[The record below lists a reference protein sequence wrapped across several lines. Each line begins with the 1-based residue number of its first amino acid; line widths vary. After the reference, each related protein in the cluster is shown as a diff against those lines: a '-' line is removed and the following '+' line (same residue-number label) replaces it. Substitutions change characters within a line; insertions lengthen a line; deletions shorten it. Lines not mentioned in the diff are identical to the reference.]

1 METIRYLITHD
12 PEMIERYV
20 GLTHRILPEAGVPAP
35 RGLRERAAR
44 VGVVFPLLAL
54 NGDEVVGGICPTL
67 RDAGNQHVLLPEEE
81 GTRSRLLGSHPLLA
95 RRFVWANHLC
105 IDPRYQGSGVLRE
118 LGVHLAALA
127 RAFHGDAIGQICRAE
142 TARLFQVI
150 CERYAGVR
158 GDVVD
163 IEFDLPSRYRESNA
177 VFFLVPTRGASVPET
192 ALQRVREHCERHGIQ
207 TPA

>member
-1 METIRYLITHD
+1 METIRYVITHD

-54 NGDEVVGGICPTL
+54 DSDEVVGGICPTV
-67 RDAGNQHVLLPEEE
+67 RDAGNQHILLPEEE

-95 RRFVWANHLC
+95 RRFVWTNHTC
-105 IDPRYQGSGVLRE
+105 IDPRYRGSDVIRE
-118 LGVHLAALA
+118 LSVHLSALA
-127 RAFHGDAIGQICRAE
+127 RVFHGDAIGYICRAE
-142 TARLFQVI
+142 STSLFQGI
-150 CERYAGVR
+150 NQRHFGVR
-158 GDVVD
+158 GEVVD
-163 IEFDLPSRYRESNA
+163 LAFDLPARYRESNA
-177 VFFLVPTRGASVPET
+177 IFFLVPTRGVSVPET
-192 ALQRVREHCERHGIQ
+192 ALQRVREHCERHGIH